1 MEYSVE
7 GGGVTREELIQ
18 MPGYWTGQIQ
28 LSLYRAAESFMTEHH
43 MNRTQLAAYLGVSKG
58 YVSQLLNGDYNYSIS
73 KLVEL
78 AIKLNYVPNLELK
91 PMVAK
96 TKKEQPKVVVRRM
109 SSQKRQTAVEY
120 PTMVA
125 V

>member
-1 MEYSVE
+1 M
-7 GGGVTREELIQ
+7 TREELIQ
-18 MPGYWTGQIQ
+18 MPEYWTGQIQ

>member
-1 MEYSVE
+1 M
-7 GGGVTREELIQ
+7 TREELMQ
-18 MPGYWTGQIQ
+18 MPEYWTEQIQ
-28 LSLYRAAESFMTEHH
+28 LSLYRAAESFMTKNH

-78 AIKLNYVPNLELK
+78 AIKLNCVPNLELK
-91 PMVAK
+91 PMA
-96 TKKEQPKVVVRRM
+96 TRAKKEQPKMVVRRV
-109 SSQKRQTAVEY
+109 SSPKRQTAIEY

>member
-1 MEYSVE
+1 M
-7 GGGVTREELIQ
+7 TREELLQ
-18 MPGYWTGQIQ
+18 MPEYWTGQIQ
-28 LSLYRAAESFMTEHH
+28 LSLYRAAEQFMAEHQ

-78 AIKLNYVPNLELK
+78 AIKLNCTPNLQLK
-91 PMVAK
+91 PMVTRK
-96 TKKEQPKVVVRRM
+96 QKEPSKVVVKETTANRRLRSRAEHQPM
-109 SSQKRQTAVEY
+109 
-120 PTMVA
+120 MVA